1 MTTGVTG
8 HILIVDDEA
17 SLRHTLAR
25 ILQRANFEVTTAAS
39 GQEGLSLLG
48 QHPFDL
54 VYLDIRMPDMSG
66 MEVLKRIQTA
76 LPELPV
82 VLFTAQPD
90 LNSALEALRQGA
102 TDYLLKPLQ
111 PGDIIQ
117 RTQAILARQERE
129 RRKRQIRAQ
138 IESLEAELKSLESA
152 EAHQPQASAPENGED
167 RFLARGKITLDLLA
181 RRLTIDGQTINLPP
195 ATFDYLLV
203 LLRHAPNVVDYQT
216 LVTEAQGYAVEFR
229 EAQELVKWHV
239 HQIRQ
244 AIEPDERSPRYLIN
258 VRGTGYR
265 FVAD

>member
-1 MTTGVTG
+1 MTG
-8 HILIVDDEA
+8 HILIIDDEP

-39 GQEGLSLLG
+39 GQEGLALLG
-48 QHPFDL
+48 QHAFDL

-66 MEVLKRIQTA
+66 MEVLKRIHPAQ
-76 LPELPV
+76 PDLPV

-102 TDYLLKPLQ
+102 ADYLLKPLQ
-111 PGDIIQ
+111 PGDVIQ
-117 RTQAILARQERE
+117 RAQAILAQQARE
-129 RRKRQIRAQ
+129 RRKRQIRDQ
-138 IESLEAELKSLESA
+138 IEALEAELRSLANA
-152 EAHQPQASAPENGED
+152 EVPPPPAASPENEAD
-167 RFLARGKITLDLLA
+167 RFLARGKIILDLLA
-181 RRLTIDGQTINLPP
+181 RRLTFGGQTINLPP
-195 ATFDYLLV
+195 TTFDYLLV

-216 LVTEAQGYAVEFR
+216 LVTEAQGYQVEFR
-229 EAQELVKWHV
+229 EAQELVKWHI

>member
-1 MTTGVTG
+1 MTTGAAG
-8 HILIVDDEA
+8 HILIIDDEA

-39 GQEGLSLLG
+39 GQEGLTLLG
-48 QHPFDL
+48 QHAFDL

-66 MEVLKRIQTA
+66 MEVLKRIHAA

-102 TDYLLKPLQ
+102 ADYLLKPLQ
-111 PGDIIQ
+111 PGDMIQ
-117 RTQAILARQERE
+117 RAEAILAQQGRE
-129 RRKRQIRAQ
+129 RRKRQIRDQ
-138 IESLEAELKSLESA
+138 IEALEAELKSLERA
-152 EAHQPQASAPENGED
+152 EAPQSPAASPENGSD
-167 RFLARGKITLDLLA
+167 RFLTRGKISLDLLA
-181 RRLTIDGQTINLPP
+181 RRLTFDGQNINLPP
-195 ATFDYLLV
+195 ASFDYLLV
-203 LLRHAPNVVDYQT
+203 LLRHSPNVVDYRT
-216 LVTEAQGYAVEFR
+216 LVAEAQGYGVEFR
-229 EAQELVKWHV
+229 EAQELVKWHI

-265 FVAD
+265 LVAD

>member
-1 MTTGVTG
+1 MSISGQ
-8 HILIVDDEA
+8 ILIIDDET

-25 ILQRANFEVTTAAS
+25 ILQRAGFEVTTAAC
-39 GQEGLSLLG
+39 GQEGLDLLEK
-48 QHPFDL
+48 QPFDL

-66 MEVLKRIQTA
+66 MEVLKRIHAA
-76 LPELPV
+76 LPDTPV

-102 TDYLLKPLQ
+102 ADYLLKPLQ
-111 PGDIIQ
+111 PGDMIQ
-117 RTQAILARQERE
+117 RTEAILTRQERE
-129 RRKRQIRAQ
+129 RRKRQIRSQ
-138 IESLEAELKSLESA
+138 IESLEAELKSLENA
-152 EAHQPQASAPENGED
+152 EVSQPPATSPDNGGEA
-167 RFLARGKITLDLLA
+167 RFLTRGKIALDLYA
-181 RRLTIDGQTINLPP
+181 RRLTLGGQNTNLPP

-216 LVTEAQGYAVEFR
+216 LVTEAQGYQVEFR
-229 EAQELVKWHV
+229 EAQELVKWHI

-244 AIEPDERSPRYLIN
+244 AIEPDERSPRYIIN

>member
-1 MTTGVTG
+1 MTG
-8 HILIVDDEA
+8 HILIIDDEP

-39 GQEGLSLLG
+39 GQEGLALLG
-48 QHPFDL
+48 QHAFDL

-66 MEVLKRIQTA
+66 MEVLKRIHAAQ
-76 LPELPV
+76 PDLPV

-102 TDYLLKPLQ
+102 ADYLLKPLQ
-111 PGDIIQ
+111 PGDVIQ
-117 RTQAILARQERE
+117 RTQAILAQQARE
-129 RRKRQIRAQ
+129 RRKRQIRDQ
-138 IESLEAELKSLESA
+138 IEALEAELRSLANAEVPPPPAASLEN
-152 EAHQPQASAPENGED
+152 EAD
-167 RFLARGKITLDLLA
+167 RFLARGKIILDLLA
-181 RRLTIDGQTINLPP
+181 SRLTFGGQTINLPP
-195 ATFDYLLV
+195 TTFNYLLV

-216 LVTEAQGYAVEFR
+216 LVTEAQGYQVEFR
-229 EAQELVKWHV
+229 EAQELVKWHI